1 MIHPSDTDSENT
13 TATATPAKPSCCGGK
28 KTDEQPYQILEP
40 SCCGGKKPDQQ
51 LPQQI
56 LEPTPTDT
64 ALFFKQP
71 R

>member
-13 TATATPAKPSCCGGK
+13 TATATLAK
-28 KTDEQPYQILEP
+28 P